1 MKISIIY
8 CIEHEDFEPSA
19 VSYLAQLP
27 VGDAQFLAID
37 RVCSEQTAQT
47 LASLKSRF
55 AAVESFKEPE
65 LSLAAIYNRYYEK
78 AQGEIVNFTNSHLTL
93 DPGVISKVSAAL
105 AGKLSIA
112 GCLSRD
118 GGSYTHPKVVDFLG
132 SKEIIPFSGNPMIA
146 DLFFAGYFFKKNVT
160 DAFRFDESVI
170 DYECGTFYVLDVAL
184 HAAEKCGVEEMVF
197 LKEATILYDEEYAQ
211 RAIDRFGSHDIRW
224 YTQTFKEQ
232 YIPLLKAQK
241 EEKGEVPMFLQ
252 LAVYYGAAFRF
263 LTNMDGRNTELL
275 IGEDLEEFLDTVCEA
290 LQYIDDSVLT
300 RDSNFCQY
308 RITYKMAWLLCTVKY
323 RKNPEDLHLDF
334 DVANNR
340 VFAVINGYT
349 YNISSN
355 LQVNAINYT
364 DHELTMDM
372 AYMYS
377 QVFDYYPDCLH
388 AYVNGREVPVE
399 VNQIYSLTK
408 YFTVPGFKKHT
419 FYLKTKIDPKVQT
432 TIRFTLEIKNKKFYL
447 PLSFIKPGARLTNQ
461 YPHAYWAYK
470 DITMYYMR
478 ERYLTIIPRSKAAN
492 FKKEIHFF
500 FDLLRYSLGSFKIKM
515 PLIRFLY
522 WLLYPIYGHKRI
534 WLYFDKLYKGGD
546 NGEYA
551 VTYAS
556 KQKDHIHHYYVLNA
570 DSYDFKR
577 VRRKGIR
584 MLKFNSLRH
593 KLMSLY
599 AENIVAT
606 HPDIMW
612 FCGYSIILEHG
623 FRDKFSGNIIC
634 IAHGITIQK
643 NAEVQCRSYDN
654 TQFYTTTSKYEVA
667 HIKKPAYGYN
677 DDEIALTG
685 LARFDGLKSND
696 QKQILITPTWRK
708 SCCGTGMLNE
718 VKGYNPLFKNSVY
731 FKVYNSLINDKRLI
745 ACAEQTGYK
754 LIFLLHPAMSSQ
766 ISDYDTNDYVELIQA
781 SGDMSYEKIL
791 TESSLMVTDY
801 SGVQYDFAYQRKPLV
816 YYHPSALPP
825 RFEEGALKYD
835 TMGFGPI
842 CTENDEIVDTL
853 CKYMQNGCQIEEE
866 YRRRAD
872 DFFAFDDFNNS
883 ERIYKAI
890 IEFTERMK
898 K

>member
-1 MKISIIY
+1 MKLSILY
-8 CIEHEDFEPSA
+8 AIETEEFENSA
-19 VSYLAQLP
+19 LSYLSQLP
-27 VGDAQFLAID
+27 AGESEFVLLD
-37 RVCSEQTAQT
+37 RVCSEATRATAQK
-47 LASLKSRF
+47 LKAKYRAVSYYEEANASL
-55 AAVESFKEPE
+55 AV
-65 LSLAAIYNRYYEK
+65 LYNRYKEK
-78 AQGEIVNFTNSHLTL
+78 ASGEVINFSNSHLTA
-93 DPGVISKVSAAL
+93 DSGSIQAAL
-105 AGKLSIA
+105 AVLKGKQSIA
-112 GCLSRD
+112 GCVSRD
-118 GGSYTHPKVVDFLG
+118 SGSYTHPKLFESLAATEVIAFAGD
-132 SKEIIPFSGNPMIA
+132 PMVT
-146 DLFFAGYFFKKNVT
+146 DLFFCGYFFKKNVA
-160 DAFRFDESVI
+160 DAFRFDESII
-170 DYECGTFYVLDVAL
+170 DDECGSFFIFDIAL
-184 HAAEKCGVEEMVF
+184 HADEKCGVKEMVL
-197 LKEATILYDEEYAQ
+197 LKNATIMYDEAFVQ
-211 RAIDRFGSHDIRW
+211 RAIDRFGSHDPRW
-224 YTQTFKEQ
+224 YTPVFKEH
-232 YIPLLKAQK
+232 YIPLLQSVK
-241 EEKGEVPMFLQ
+241 EQRGAVPMFLQ
-252 LAVYYGAAFRF
+252 IAVFYCIAFRF

-275 IGEDLEEFLDTVCEA
+275 IGEDLEEFLDTVCDT
-290 LQYIDDSVLT
+290 LQFIDDSVIT

-308 RITYKMAWLLCTVKY
+308 RITYKMAWLQSTVKY
-323 RKNPEDLHLDF
+323 RKNPEKLSLDF
-334 DVANNR
+334 DIAANR
-340 VFAVINGYT
+340 VFAIINGYT
-349 YNISSN
+349 YNIASG
-355 LQVNAINYT
+355 LQVHAINYV
-364 DHELTMDM
+364 DGELTMDM

-377 QVFDYYPDCLH
+377 QLLDLYPGCLH
-388 AYVNGREVPVE
+388 AYIDGKEVPLE
-399 VNQIYSLTK
+399 ANGIYSLTK
-408 YFTVPGFKKHT
+408 YFTVPGFKKYT
-419 FYLKTKIDPKVQT
+419 FYLKTKINPKKKT
-432 TIRFTLEIKNKKFYL
+432 EIRFVIELKNKKYYM
-447 PLSFIKPGARLTNQ
+447 PLVFAKPGARLSNH
-461 YPHAYWAYK
+461 YPHSYWAFK
-470 DITMYYMR
+470 DITMFYT
-478 ERYLTIIPRSKAAN
+478 LDKILVVQPRNKNQN

-500 FDLLRYSLGSFKIKM
+500 IDLLRFSLGSFKIKI

-522 WLLYPIYGHKRI
+522 WLLYPIYGHRRI

-551 VTYAS
+551 ITYAS
-556 KQKDHIHHYYVLNA
+556 RQKDKIHHYYVLNA

-577 VRRKGIR
+577 IKRKHIK

-654 TQFYTTTSKYEVA
+654 TQFYTTTSKYEVE
-667 HIKKPAYGYN
+667 HIKKPAYGYY

-718 VKGYNPLFKNSVY
+718 VKGYNPLFKQSAY
-731 FKVYNSLINDKRLI
+731 FHVYNSLINDERLI
-745 ACAEQTGYK
+745 ACAEKTGYK
-754 LIFLLHPAMSSQ
+754 LIFLLHPAMSAQ
-766 ISDYDTNDYVELIQA
+766 IEDYDTNDYVELIQA

-853 CKYMQNGCQIEEE
+853 CRYMENGCQIEEE
-866 YRRRAD
+866 YKRRAD

-890 IEFTERMK
+890 LKFTERMK

>member
-1 MKISIIY
+1 MKLSIIY
-8 CIEHEDFEPSA
+8 CIEHEEFEASA
-19 VSYLAQLP
+19 LSYLSQLP
-27 VGDAQFLAID
+27 LADAQFLAID

-47 LASLKSRF
+47 LASLKARF
-55 AAVESFKEPE
+55 GAVEIFKEPE

-78 AQGEIVNFTNSHLTL
+78 AQGEIINFTNSHLTL
-93 DPGVISKVSAAL
+93 DPGVIGKISAAL
-105 AGKLSIA
+105 AGKQSIA

-132 SKEIIPFSGNPMIA
+132 SKEIVPFSGNPMIA
-146 DLFFAGYFFKKNVT
+146 DLFFAGYFFKKAVT

-290 LQYIDDSVLT
+290 LQFVDDSVLT

-308 RITYKMAWLLCTVKY
+308 RITYKMAWLLCVVKY

-377 QVFDYYPDCLH
+377 QLFDYYPDCLH
-388 AYVNGREVPVE
+388 AYVNGKEVPVE

-432 TIRFTLEIKNKKFYL
+432 IIRFTLEIKNKKFYL

-461 YPHAYWAYK
+461 PACV
-470 DITMYYMR
+470 
-478 ERYLTIIPRSKAAN
+478 
-492 FKKEIHFF
+492 
-500 FDLLRYSLGSFKIKM
+500 LG
-515 PLIRFLY
+515 
-522 WLLYPIYGHKRI
+522 
-534 WLYFDKLYKGGD
+534 
-546 NGEYA
+546 
-551 VTYAS
+551 V
-556 KQKDHIHHYYVLNA
+556 
-570 DSYDFKR
+570 
-577 VRRKGIR
+577 
-584 MLKFNSLRH
+584 
-593 KLMSLY
+593 
-599 AENIVAT
+599 
-606 HPDIMW
+606 
-612 FCGYSIILEHG
+612 
-623 FRDKFSGNIIC
+623 
-634 IAHGITIQK
+634 
-643 NAEVQCRSYDN
+643 
-654 TQFYTTTSKYEVA
+654 
-667 HIKKPAYGYN
+667 
-677 DDEIALTG
+677 
-685 LARFDGLKSND
+685 
-696 QKQILITPTWRK
+696 
-708 SCCGTGMLNE
+708 
-718 VKGYNPLFKNSVY
+718 
-731 FKVYNSLINDKRLI
+731 
-745 ACAEQTGYK
+745 
-754 LIFLLHPAMSSQ
+754 
-766 ISDYDTNDYVELIQA
+766 
-781 SGDMSYEKIL
+781 
-791 TESSLMVTDY
+791 
-801 SGVQYDFAYQRKPLV
+801 
-816 YYHPSALPP
+816 
-825 RFEEGALKYD
+825 
-835 TMGFGPI
+835 
-842 CTENDEIVDTL
+842 
-853 CKYMQNGCQIEEE
+853 
-866 YRRRAD
+866 
-872 DFFAFDDFNNS
+872 
-883 ERIYKAI
+883 
-890 IEFTERMK
+890 
-898 K
+898 

>member
-1 MKISIIY
+1 MNLSIIY
-8 CIEHEDFEPSA
+8 AIENEDFKLSA
-19 VSYLAQLP
+19 ESYVKQLP
-27 VGDAQFLAID
+27 ASGSQFIMID
-37 RVCSEQTAQT
+37 RVCTDESEKSAKEI
-47 LASLKSRF
+47 LAACS
-55 AAVESFKEPE
+55 AAEYYKEE
-65 LSLAAIYNRYYEK
+65 NLSLAKCYNKYYEK
-78 AQGEIVNFTNSHLTL
+78 AAGEVINFSNSHLT
-93 DPGVISKVSAAL
+93 PEKGTVNSALSAL
-105 AGKLSIA
+105 EGNAAIA
-112 GCLSRD
+112 GCISQD
-118 GGSYTHPKVVDFLG
+118 SGSYTHPKLFETLANREYI
-132 SKEIIPFSGNPMIA
+132 SFKGNPILT
-146 DLFFAGYFFKKNVT
+146 DLFFCGYFFKREICDNFK
-160 DAFRFDESVI
+160 FDESVI
-170 DYECGTFYVLDVAL
+170 DDECGTFYILDIAL
-184 HAAEKCGVEEMVF
+184 NAAENCGVSEMVF
-197 LKEATILYDEEYAQ
+197 LKDAAIVYDEQYAQ
-211 RAIDRFGSHDIRW
+211 RAIDRFGSHDPRW
-224 YTQTFKEQ
+224 YTQIYKEH

-241 EEKGEVPMFLQ
+241 ENFGEAPAFLQ
-252 LAVYYGAAFRF
+252 TAVFYCTAFRF

-275 IGEDLEEFLDTVCEA
+275 IGDDLEEFLDTVCEA
-290 LQYIDDSVLT
+290 LQYIDDSILT
-300 RDSNFCQY
+300 KDSNHCQY
-308 RITYKMAWLLCTVKY
+308 RITYKMAWLLMSVKY
-323 RKNPEDLHLDF
+323 RKNPENLHLDF
-334 DVANNR
+334 DIANNR
-340 VFAVINGYT
+340 VFALINGYT
-349 YNISSN
+349 YNVSN
-355 LQVNAINYT
+355 GIQLNAVNYVDGEMT
-364 DHELTMDM
+364 LDC

-377 QVFDYYPDCLH
+377 QLLDYYPGCIH
-388 AYVNGREVPVE
+388 AFVNGREVPIE
-399 VNQIYSLTK
+399 ENHIYSLTK
-408 YFTVPGFKKHT
+408 YFTVPGFKKYT
-419 FYLKTKIDPKVQT
+419 FFLKTKINAAKTT
-432 TIRFTLEIKNKKFYL
+432 TIDFVVEFKNKKIL
-447 PLSFIKPGARLTNQ
+447 MPLIFTKPGSRLTNV
-461 YPHAYWAYK
+461 YPHSYWAFK
-470 DITMYYMR
+470 NITMYY
-478 ERYLTIIPRSKAAN
+478 LDKHLVVTPRSKAAN
-492 FKKEIHFF
+492 LKKEIHFF
-500 FDLLRYSLGSFKIKM
+500 IDLLRFSLGSFKIKM
-515 PLIRFLY
+515 PIIRFLY
-522 WLLYPIYGHKRI
+522 WLLYPIYAHKRI

-551 VTYAS
+551 ITYAS
-556 KQKDHIHHYYVLNA
+556 RQKDKIHHYYVLNA

-577 VRRKGIR
+577 IKKKGIK

-612 FCGYSIILEHG
+612 FCGYSTILEHG

-654 TQFYTTTSKYEVA
+654 TQFYTTTSKYEVE

-718 VKGYNPLFKNSVY
+718 VKGYNPLFKHSAY
-731 FKVYNSLINDKRLI
+731 FHVYNSLINDERLI
-745 ACAEQTGYK
+745 KCAEQTGYK

-853 CKYMQNGCQIEEE
+853 CKYMENGCKIEEE
-866 YRRRAD
+866 YKRRAD

-883 ERIYKAI
+883 ERIYNAI
-890 IEFTERMK
+890 TEFTKRMK

>member
-1 MKISIIY
+1 MKLSIIY
-8 CIEHEDFEPSA
+8 AIETEEFEASA
-19 VSYLAQLP
+19 LSFLSQMP
-27 VGDAQFLAID
+27 IGDSQFIMVD
-37 RVCSEQTAQT
+37 RVCSDISRKTAE
-47 LASLKSRF
+47 SLKARF
-55 AAVESFKEPE
+55 SFAEYYEQAE
-65 LSLAAIYNRYYEK
+65 LSLAAIYNKYFK
-78 AQGEIVNFTNSHLTL
+78 QAKGEVINFSNSHLTA
-93 DPGVISKVSAAL
+93 DPGTLKSALRAF
-105 AGKLSIA
+105 GKKTAIV
-112 GCLSRD
+112 GCTSRD
-118 GGSYTHPKVVDFLG
+118 SGSYTHPKAIDSLG
-132 SKEIIPFSGNPMIA
+132 EQEVIKFEGNPMIT
-146 DLFFAGYFFKKNVT
+146 DLFFCGYFFDRKVCE
-160 DAFRFDESVI
+160 AFSFDESII
-170 DYECGTFYVLDVAL
+170 DYECGTFYILDIALNANKKGLCDGMVL
-184 HAAEKCGVEEMVF
+184 
-197 LKEATILYDEEYAQ
+197 LKNATIMYDEEYAQ

-224 YTQTFKEQ
+224 YTEIFKTH

-241 EEKGEVPMFLQ
+241 QEKGEVPMFLQ
-252 LAVYYGAAFRF
+252 LAVFYCIAFRF

-275 IGEDLEEFLDTVCEA
+275 IGEDLEEFLDTVSDT
-290 LQYIDDSVLT
+290 LQFIDDSVLT

-308 RITYKMAWLLCTVKY
+308 RITYKMAWLLPSIKY
-323 RKNPEDLHLDF
+323 RKNPEGLSLDF
-334 DVANNR
+334 DIANNK
-340 VFAVINGYT
+340 VFAIINGYT
-349 YNISSN
+349 YNISSG
-355 LQVNAINYT
+355 LQVHAVNYV
-364 DHELTMDM
+364 DGQITMDM

-377 QVFDYYPDCLH
+377 QLLDLYPGCIH
-388 AYVNGREVPVE
+388 AYINGEEVPIE
-399 VNQIYSLTK
+399 ENHIYSMTK
-408 YFTVPGFKKHT
+408 YFTVPGFKKYT
-419 FYLKTKIDPKVQT
+419 FYLKTKIDPTKKTV
-432 TIRFTLEIKNKKFYL
+432 IRFVIELKNKKFYL
-447 PLSFIKPGARLTNQ
+447 PLHFAKPGARLTNN
-461 YPHAYWAYK
+461 YPHSYWAFK
-470 DITMYYMR
+470 DITMYYT
-478 ERYLTIIPRSKAAN
+478 LDKQLVIVPRNKKEN
-492 FKKEIHFF
+492 IKKEIHFF
-500 FDLLRYSLGSFKIKM
+500 IDLLRFSLGSFKIKI

-522 WLLYPIYGHKRI
+522 WLLYPIYGHRRI
-534 WLYFDKLYKGGD
+534 WIYFDKLYKGGD

-551 VTYAS
+551 ITYAS
-556 KQKDHIHHYYVLNA
+556 KQKDRIHHYYVLNG

-577 VRRKGIR
+577 IKKKGIK
-584 MLKFNSLRH
+584 MLKFNSLHH

-654 TQFYTTTSKYEVA
+654 TQFYTTTSKYEVE

-718 VKGYNPLFKNSVY
+718 VKGYNPLFKQSAY
-731 FKVYNSLINDKRLI
+731 FHVYNSLINDKKLI
-745 ACAEQTGYK
+745 ECAEKTGYK

-853 CKYMQNGCQIEEE
+853 CKYMENGCRIEDE

-883 ERIYKAI
+883 ERIYNAI
-890 IEFTERMK
+890 TEFTKRMK

>member
-1 MKISIIY
+1 MKLSIIY
-8 CIEHEDFEPSA
+8 AVETEDFEQSA
-19 VSYLAQLP
+19 LAYLSQLP
-27 VGDAQFLAID
+27 TGDAEFIMVD
-37 RVCSEQTAQT
+37 RVCSERSRESAQKLQNRFRCVAYYEESEAG
-47 LASLKSRF
+47 LAD
-55 AAVESFKEPE
+55 
-65 LSLAAIYNRYYEK
+65 IYNRYFEK
-78 AQGEIVNFTNSHLTL
+78 SAGDIINFSNSHLTPEAGTL
-93 DPGVISKVSAAL
+93 SMVLGAL
-105 AGKLSIA
+105 SEKLKIA
-112 GCLSRD
+112 GCLSND
-118 GGSYTHPKVVDFLG
+118 SGSYTHPKLINSLSD
-132 SKEIIPFSGNPMIA
+132 KEIIAFEGNPVIT
-146 DLFFAGYFFKKNVT
+146 DLFFCGYFFKREICEK
-160 DAFRFDESVI
+160 FRFDASVSEY
-170 DYECGTFYVLDVAL
+170 DCGTFYVLDVAL
-184 HAAEKCGVEEMVF
+184 HAPQSCAAKEMVF
-197 LKEATILYDEEYAQ
+197 LKNALITYDEQYAQ
-211 RAIDRFGSHDIRW
+211 RAIDRFGSHDLLW
-224 YTQTFKEQ
+224 YTDAFKNH

-241 EEKGEVPMFLQ
+241 EQHGTVPLFLQ
-252 LAVYYGAAFRF
+252 TAIFYCTAFRF

-275 IGEDLEEFLDTVCEA
+275 IGEDLDEFVDAVSEA
-290 LQYIDDSVLT
+290 LQYVDDAILT
-300 RDSNFCQY
+300 KDSNHCQY
-308 RITYKMAWLLCTVKY
+308 RITYKLAYLLMHIKY
-323 RKNPEDLHLDF
+323 KDKPEEFDLRF

-340 VFAVINGYT
+340 VFAIMNGYI
-349 YNISSN
+349 YNISNSV
-355 LQVNAINYT
+355 QVNAINYI
-364 DHELTMDM
+364 DGELRFDL

-377 QVFDYYPDCLH
+377 QLLDAHPGCIH
-388 AYVNGREVPVE
+388 AFVNGKEVPIE
-399 VNQIYSLTK
+399 ENHIYSMTK
-408 YFTVPGFKKHT
+408 YFTVPGFKKYT
-419 FYLKTKIDPKVQT
+419 YYLKCKIDPAKT
-432 TIRFTLEIKNKKFYL
+432 TEIKFILEFNDKKILMPFQFL
-447 PLSFIKPGARLTNQ
+447 KPGARLTNK

-470 DITMYYMR
+470 DITVYYLDKKLMI
-478 ERYLTIIPRSKAAN
+478 TPRSKATN

-515 PLIRFLY
+515 PLIRMLY
-522 WLLYPIYGHKRI
+522 WLLYPIYGHRRI

-551 VTYAS
+551 ITYAA
-556 KQKDHIHHYYVLNA
+556 KQKDRIHHYYVLNG

-577 VRRKGIR
+577 IKKKGIK

-623 FRDKFSGNIIC
+623 FRDKFNGNIIC

-667 HIKKPAYGYN
+667 HIQRPAYGYEP
-677 DDEIALTG
+677 DEIALTG

-718 VKGYNPLFKNSVY
+718 VKGYNPLFKQSAY
-731 FKVYNSLINDKRLI
+731 FKVYNSLINDEKLI
-745 ACAEQTGYK
+745 ACAEKTGYK

-853 CKYMQNGCQIEEE
+853 CKYMENGCRIEEE
-866 YRRRAD
+866 YKRRAD

-883 ERIYKAI
+883 ERIYNAI
-890 IEFTERMK
+890 TEFTERMK

>member
-1 MKISIIY
+1 MKLSIIY
-8 CIEHEDFEPSA
+8 AIETEDFESSA
-19 VSYLAQLP
+19 VSFLSQLP
-27 VGDAQFLAID
+27 AGQAQFLMID
-37 RVCSEQTAQT
+37 RVCSEQSKQTAAQ
-47 LASLKSRF
+47 LKAKFS
-55 AAVESFKEPE
+55 AAEYFEEPTA
-65 LSLAAIYNRYYEK
+65 SLAALYNRYAQK
-78 AQGEIVNFTNSHLTL
+78 ASGESVNFSNSHLTC
-93 DPGVISKVSAAL
+93 DPGTISAAL
-105 AGKLSIA
+105 AAQQSDSIV
-112 GCLSRD
+112 GCVSRD
-118 GGSYTHPKVVDFLG
+118 SGSYTHPKLFEAIG
-132 SKEIIPFSGNPMIA
+132 AKERIAFEGDPMVA
-146 DLFFAGYFFKKNVT
+146 DLFFCGYFFDKIIT
-160 DAFRFDESVI
+160 EAFRFDESII
-170 DYECGTFYVLDVAL
+170 DDECGTFFILDIAL
-184 HAAEKCGVEEMVF
+184 HVGEKCGVTEMV
-197 LKEATILYDEEYAQ
+197 LLRDATIMYDEAYAQ
-211 RAIDRFGSHDIRW
+211 RAIDRFGSHDPRW
-224 YTQTFKEQ
+224 YTPIFKEK
-232 YIPLLKAQK
+232 YIPLLQAQQQ
-241 EEKGEVPMFLQ
+241 EKGAVPMFLQ
-252 LAVYYGAAFRF
+252 LAVFYSIAFRF

-275 IGEDLEEFLDTVCEA
+275 IGEDLEEFLDTICDT
-290 LQYIDDSVLT
+290 LQFLDDSVIT

-308 RITYKMAWLLCTVKY
+308 RITYKMAWLLSTLKY
-323 RKNPEDLHLDF
+323 RRNPEKLHLDF
-334 DVANNR
+334 DIANNK
-340 VFAVINGYT
+340 VFALINGYT
-349 YNISSN
+349 YNISSA
-355 LQVNAINYT
+355 LQVQAMNYAGG
-364 DHELTMDM
+364 ELTMDM
-372 AYMYS
+372 SYMYS
-377 QVFDYYPDCLH
+377 QLFDLYPDCLH
-388 AYVNGREVPVE
+388 AYIDGKEVPLEVNG
-399 VNQIYSLTK
+399 IYSMTK
-408 YFTVPGFKKHT
+408 YFTVPGFKRHT
-419 FYLKTKIDPKVQT
+419 FYLKTKVNPKKKTV
-432 TIRFTLEIKNKKFYL
+432 IRFVIELKNKKFYL
-447 PLSFIKPGARLTNQ
+447 PLNFTKPGARLTNT

-470 DITMYYMR
+470 DITMFYTLDKTLVITPRNKR
-478 ERYLTIIPRSKAAN
+478 EN

-500 FDLLRYSLGSFKIKM
+500 IDLLRFSLGSFKIKM
-515 PLIRFLY
+515 PLIRLLY
-522 WLLYPIYGHKRI
+522 WLLYPIYGHRRI

-551 VTYAS
+551 ITYAS
-556 KQKDHIHHYYVLNA
+556 RQKDKIHHYYVLNA

-577 VRRKGIR
+577 IKKKGIK

-667 HIKKPAYGYN
+667 HIKKPAYGYY

-708 SCCGTGMLNE
+708 SVCGTGMLNE
-718 VKGYNPLFKNSVY
+718 TKGYNPLFKQSAY
-731 FKVYNSLINDKRLI
+731 YRVYNQLINDERLI
-745 ACAEQTGYK
+745 ACAEKTGYK
-754 LIFLLHPAMSSQ
+754 HIFLLHPAMSAQ
-766 ISDYDTNDYVELIQA
+766 IDDYDTNDYVELIQA

-842 CTENDEIVDTL
+842 CTKNDEIVDTL
-853 CKYMQNGCQIEEE
+853 CRYMEAGCQIEEE

-890 IEFTERMK
+890 LAFTEKMK
-898 K
+898 H

>member
-1 MKISIIY
+1 MKLSIIY
-8 CIEHEDFEPSA
+8 AIETEEFEASA
-19 VSYLAQLP
+19 RSYLSQLP
-27 VGDAQFLAID
+27 AGQAQFVMVD
-37 RVCSEQTAQT
+37 RVCTEESRKTA
-47 LASLKSRF
+47 
-55 AAVESFKEPE
+55 AALQAQFSAAEYYAEKE
-65 LSLAAIYNRYYEK
+65 LSLAACYNKYK
-78 AQGEIVNFTNSHLTL
+78 AQAKGDIINFTNSHLTADAGTL
-93 DPGVISKVSAAL
+93 GKALSAL
-105 AGKLSIA
+105 GGKAAIA
-112 GCLSRD
+112 GCISRD
-118 GGSYTHPKVVDFLG
+118 SGSYTHPKLIDSL
-132 SKEIIPFSGNPMIA
+132 SAKERIAFEGNPILT
-146 DLFFAGYFFKKNVT
+146 DLFFCGYFFKKAVVE
-160 DAFRFDESVI
+160 AFDFDESII
-170 DYECGTFYVLDVAL
+170 DEECGTFYVLDIAL
-184 HAAEKCGVEEMVF
+184 NAPSKCGVKDMLF
-197 LKEATILYDEEYAQ
+197 LNTATIMYDEMYAQ
-211 RAIDRFGSHDIRW
+211 RAIDRFGSHNIRW
-224 YTQTFKEQ
+224 YTDMYRHH

-241 EEKGEVPMFLQ
+241 AQKGEVPLFLQ
-252 LAVYYGAAFRF
+252 TAVFYCTAFRF

-290 LQYIDDSVLT
+290 LQYVDDSVLT
-300 RDSNFCQY
+300 KDSNHCQY
-308 RITYKMAWLLCTVKY
+308 RITYKMAWLLMTVKY
-323 RKNPEDLHLDF
+323 RKNPEDLQLDF
-334 DVANNR
+334 DVANNKI
-340 VFAVINGYT
+340 FAIINGYT
-349 YNISSN
+349 YNISSG
-355 LQVNAINYT
+355 LQVHAVNYT
-364 DHELTMDM
+364 DHMLTMDM

-377 QVFDYYPDCLH
+377 QLFDYYPDCLH
-388 AYVNGREVPVE
+388 AYVNGKEVSLE
-399 VNQIYSLTK
+399 QNGIYSMTK

-419 FYLKTKIDPKVQT
+419 FYLKTQLDPKKKT
-432 TIRFTLEIKNKKFYL
+432 DIRFAIEIKNKKFYL
-447 PLSFIKPGARLTNQ
+447 PLTFSKPAARLSNQ
-461 YPHAYWAYK
+461 YPHSYWAFK
-470 DITMYYMR
+470 DITMYYLDR
-478 ERYLTIIPRSKAAN
+478 RLVFEPRNKKVN

-500 FDLLRYSLGSFKIKM
+500 IDLLRFSLGSFKIKM
-515 PLIRFLY
+515 PLIRFFY
-522 WLLYPIYGHKRI
+522 WLLYPIYGHRRI

-551 VTYAS
+551 ITYAS
-556 KQKDHIHHYYVLNA
+556 RQKDRIHHYYVLNA

-577 VRRKGIR
+577 IRKKGIK

-612 FCGYSIILEHG
+612 FCGYSTILEHG

-667 HIKKPAYGYN
+667 HIKKPAYGYC

-718 VKGYNPLFKNSVY
+718 VKGYNPLFKHSAY
-731 FKVYNSLINDKRLI
+731 FQVYNSLINDKKLI
-745 ACAEQTGYK
+745 KCAEQTGYK

-853 CKYMQNGCQIEEE
+853 CRYMENGCKIEEE
-866 YRRRAD
+866 YKRRAD

-883 ERIYKAI
+883 ERIYNAI
-890 IEFTERMK
+890 TEFTKRMK